1 MMPRNRDEKIND
13 IFELI
18 RAGKSAPSGTPEGD
32 LADARALAD
41 CTRLLRIH
49 RPEPSNGFADR
60 VVARLHTEVVSASTI
75 DEPIRQRSWRTIALA
90 SGAAALAA
98 SLLLAV
104 TISSNSDR
112 QRPSHPLLTKQP
124 VAQPMNSE
132 APVVVEKPSLP
143 DTVRQGTVAYMEL
156 VDELASTLSAPAP
169 QPAVQLTSASPL
181 GRAVEG
187 SSRTIR
193 NASEGLRVSVEPIT
207 SSAIDAFGFLWRP
220 AEVAENKP
228 ST

>member
-1 MMPRNRDEKIND
+1 MPKNRDEKIDD

-18 RAGKSAPSGTPEGD
+18 RAGQSAPKGTPIDD
-32 LADARALAD
+32 LTDARALAD

-49 RPEPSNGFADR
+49 RPEPADGFADR
-60 VVARLHTEVVSASTI
+60 VVARLKTEVVSLSATK
-75 DEPIRQRSWRTIALA
+75 EPAHRRSWRTIALA

-104 TISSNSDR
+104 AISSDKDLSP
-112 QRPSHPLLTKQP
+112 QPTGPVLAKQP
-124 VAQPMNSE
+124 STNPIPNE
-132 APVVVEKPSLP
+132 APLVAEKPSVP

-156 VDELASTLSAPAP
+156 VDELTSTLSAPAP
-169 QPAVQLTSASPL
+169 QPGVQLTSASPL

-193 NASEGLRVSVEPIT
+193 NASEGLRVSVVPIT

>member
-1 MMPRNRDEKIND
+1 MPKNRDQNIDD

-18 RAGKSAPSGTPEGD
+18 RAGKSAPNGAPEED
-32 LADARALAD
+32 LADARALAH

-49 RPEPSNGFADR
+49 RPEPSDGFADR
-60 VVARLHTEVVSASTI
+60 VVARLHTEVVSASALE
-75 DEPIRQRSWRTIALA
+75 EPAHRRSWRTIAMA

-104 TISSNSDR
+104 TVSSTNDPR
-112 QRPSHPLLTKQP
+112 QQTGPELAKQP
-124 VAQPMNSE
+124 TANPNAVEGPLVA
-132 APVVVEKPSLP
+132 EKPSLP

-156 VDELASTLSAPAP
+156 VDELTSTLSAPAQ

-220 AEVAENKP
+220 AEAAENKP
-228 ST
+228 SI